1 MDTPREWLE
10 LAGPTVDAA
19 IKAALAELGLESAD
33 QLEVEVIQENK
44 RGVLG
49 LGGREAIIKVTPLPA
64 KRRRRRRRRRSG
76 SGSGGGSEA
85 GREQTQNGG
94 KGRQPQQKSSNQRNK
109 QQPQGQRKSGG
120 NGQQQRQKSQQRDQN
135 RDQSRNK
142 SSRNERQRGRKP
154 AEAAAT
160 ATNGG
165 SRNENA
171 KKEEAMATADISEQA
186 TVAQEFLEGLL
197 DAFGLEGT
205 VTSRIDED
213 ILYLDVQGEQTEAL
227 VGARGTIMTSVL
239 EITRTVVQ
247 RKTFGAPRMR
257 LDIAGYAERR
267 RTALTI
273 YAGKLADQ
281 VKEEGNEVMLEPMN
295 PADRKVV
302 HDAVA
307 EIDGVRSFSE
317 GEDPNRAV
325 VIAPDG

>member
-19 IKAALAELGLESAD
+19 VKAALAELGLESAD

-44 RGVLG
+44 KGVLG
-49 LGGREAIIKVTPLPA
+49 LGGREAIIKVTPLQQ

-76 SGSGGGSEA
+76 SGGDGDDAVAKDQRQEGGQ
-85 GREQTQNGG
+85 RG
-94 KGRQPQQKSSNQRNK
+94 KQQQKSSNQRGK
-109 QQPQGQRKSGG
+109 QQGQRKSNG
-120 NGQQQRQKSQQRDQN
+120 NGQQRQSNQRDRN
-135 RDQSRNK
+135 RGKQKQDDRSD
-142 SSRNERQRGRKP
+142 GRKS
-154 AEAAAT
+154 AEAAA
-160 ATNGG
+160 ATTSKGS
-165 SRNENA
+165 SRNQNA
-171 KKEEAMATADISEQA
+171 TKDEAMATADISEQA

-205 VTSRIDED
+205 VSTRVDED
-213 ILYLDVQGEQTEAL
+213 VLYLEVTGEQTEAL
-227 VGARGTIMTSVL
+227 VGTRGTIMTSVL

-257 LDIAGYAERR
+257 LDIAGYGERR
-267 RTALTI
+267 RAALTI

-281 VKEEGNEVMLEPMN
+281 VKEGGNEVMLEPMN

-302 HDAVA
+302 HDAVG
-307 EIDGVRSFSE
+307 EIDGVSSFSE

-325 VIAPDG
+325 VIAPDDE